1 MLWESKFAQ
10 INLNE
15 GVEFFVAFFFV
26 GELSLTH
33 LWVAMP
39 KKKKKKQKH
48 LLFLRK
54 LIPACVCA
62 PGLKMKMEFW
72 GRQRRLKTRMSN
84 FPIFVSHL
92 QLIWK
97 MDFLC
102 LPSLCLRLRLAGGCL
117 RICFVSF
124 KFRLFTH
131 FKLHSLCQC
140 VCEVGKIICERSD
153 TYLKGREES
162 N

>member
-33 LWVAMP
+33 LWVAKP

-62 PGLKMKMEFW
+62 PGLKMEMEFW
-72 GRQRRLKTRMSN
+72 GRERRLKTRMSN

-97 MDFLC
+97 MDFLAC
-102 LPSLCLRLRLAGGCL
+102 LVYAY
-117 RICFVSF
+117 VY
-124 KFRLFTH
+124 
-131 FKLHSLCQC
+131 
-140 VCEVGKIICERSD
+140 V
-153 TYLKGREES
+153 
-162 N
+162 